1 MSTGC
6 SVINLWLQV
15 GTKMRS
21 RKGRN
26 GWLVINIQDVYPM
39 VQYWH
44 KTKFISCL
52 PFSSLLC
59 LADLLVRIVLHNSN
73 FSFRNLHP
81 LFNSFPSICDTF
93 LVFLLFYF
101 FFFCQ
106 GLARLAG
113 FSKFT
118 GPLQDGTICL
128 FLAELLFLGCA
139 TTTTHS
145 DK

>member
-6 SVINLWLQV
+6 SVINLGLQV

-59 LADLLVRIVLHNSN
+59 VADLLVRIVLHNYDFQFQKSSSPLQQLPFHLRY
-73 FSFRNLHP
+73 FSQLPP
-81 LFNSFPSICDTF
+81 L
-93 LVFLLFYF
+93 LLLLLLPGV
-101 FFFCQ
+101 
-106 GLARLAG
+106 GLAGWVL
-113 FSKFT
+113 
-118 GPLQDGTICL
+118 
-128 FLAELLFLGCA
+128 
-139 TTTTHS
+139 
-145 DK
+145 